1 MASGIEL
8 APLYTQIKV
17 DIKNFK
23 TEMDQVK
30 TEAVAKA
37 EEVSKQMEKTVK
49 VGENMSKLGGTLTKT
64 VSLPLIGVG
73 TAVTKMAV
81 DFESSFAKVSTLL
94 DANVVDYGKYKNDL
108 LDASSDSK
116 VAVEEFSEAVYGSI
130 SAGVDQTKA
139 IQFTTDAMKLAKGG
153 FTDGAK
159 AVDVMTTAINGYNM
173 KSEDATKISDM
184 LITTQNLGKTT
195 VDELASSMGAVIPVA
210 SSVNY
215 SMDELS
221 ASYAQLTKNGIA
233 TAESG
238 TYLKSMLSELGKS
251 GSITDK
257 TLRELTGKGFADL
270 KKEGKSTSEILS
282 VLGNYAEENGKTLK
296 DMFGSVEAGS
306 AALVLAKGD
315 GAEYNEMLN
324 AMQSSAGATQ
334 EAFEKMDATPAERMK
349 GALNELKNNGIKLG
363 QSLIPIIEKIG
374 VVVGDVAEWL
384 SKLTPEQQQSI
395 LKWGAMAIAIGPVLK
410 VTGSLV
416 SGLGKLAPAISKT
429 STLISKGI
437 PLIGK
442 FGDSLSK
449 NGGIV
454 GKFGGLLSKLAPAA
468 TTVTPALTSV
478 ATGVGG
484 VGTAAATAAGG
495 TGIGALLS
503 SLGTAVIAA
512 APVALAIG
520 TVATAGYGLY
530 KTLTKEV
537 VPAVDLFKEGLEMT
551 YTETGDIAS
560 QTMVKISD
568 STKTAVQAYVD
579 MDDQVTRSMY
589 EMKVNSTTITGEIA
603 SDMTSKFNE
612 MGDSIIA
619 KQNETTQTSLTKLSQ
634 FFSETGNIT
643 DENEQ
648 AILNNI
654 QAKHEEQ
661 VTTVEQC
668 KARISEIYNTAAT
681 ENRTITEQEQ
691 QEINDIQSQMRDNA
705 ITTFSETEA
714 EAAVIRQRMKDY
726 QGRLSAEMAAEMIT
740 KANEARTGE
749 INAANEKYDG
759 IVKEAS
765 KLKQAG
771 LITEEEYD
779 YMVTSAEEARQQQ
792 IQKAEEA
799 CEGIKTEI
807 QEATPGIEE
816 KVNMQTGK
824 VKTAWDQVSAWAGG
838 VFDWLTQRSD
848 MIASQINGVS
858 GSWSGG
864 PRLSHY
870 NGLDYVPYD
879 GYNARLHEGER
890 VLTKEENQ
898 AYSNGNAEN
907 KRIILEAP
915 LIINGRKFAVATKEF
930 NLEELCF

>member
-1 MASGIEL
+1 MAQGIEL
-8 APLYTQIKV
+8 APLLTKIKV
-17 DIKNFK
+17 DIATFK
-23 TEMDQVK
+23 TDMDQVK
-30 TEAVAKA
+30 TEAVARA
-37 EEVSKQMEKTVK
+37 DEVSKQMEKTVK

-64 VSLPLIGVG
+64 VSLPLIGIG
-73 TAVTKMAV
+73 TAVTKMAI

-108 LDASSDSK
+108 LDASSQSK

-139 IQFTTDAMKLAKGG
+139 IEFTTNAMKLAKGG

-159 AVDVMTTAINGYNM
+159 AVDVMTTAINGYGM
-173 KSEDATKISDM
+173 QAEDATKISDM

-210 SSVNY
+210 NSVNFGIE
-215 SMDELS
+215 ELS

-233 TAESG
+233 TSESG

-251 GSITDK
+251 GSLTDK
-257 TLRELTGKGFADL
+257 ALRELTGKGFADL
-270 KKEGKSTSEILS
+270 KKEGKSTSEILKL
-282 VLGNYAEENGKTLK
+282 LGDYAAKDNKTLK

-315 GAEYNEMLN
+315 GLEYNEMLN

-349 GALNELKNNGIKLG
+349 GAINELKNSGIKLG
-363 QSLIPIIEKIG
+363 QSLIPVVEKVAD
-374 VVVGDVAEWL
+374 VVADVADWL

-410 VTGSLV
+410 VTGGLV
-416 SGLGKLAPAISKT
+416 SGFGKLAPALTKT
-429 STLISKGI
+429 STLISKGV

-449 NGGIV
+449 SGGLI
-454 GKFGGLLSKLAPAA
+454 GKFGGLLSKLAPVA
-468 TTVTPALTSV
+468 TTVTPALTS
-478 ATGVGG
+478 
-484 VGTAAATAAGG
+484 AA
-495 TGIGALLS
+495 L
-503 SLGTAVIAA
+503 AA
-512 APVALAIG
+512 APLVAAGAAVVGTGVAI
-520 TVATAGYGLY
+520 Y

-537 VPAVDLFKEGLEMT
+537 VPAVDLFKEGLETT
-551 YTETGDIAS
+551 YTDTGDIAS

-579 MDDQVTRSMY
+579 MDDQVSKSMY
-589 EMKVNSTTITGEIA
+589 EMKVNNTTITSEIA
-603 SDMTSKFNE
+603 NNMTTKFNE

-619 KQNETTQTSLTKLSQ
+619 KLNETTNTSLTKLSE
-634 FFSETGNIT
+634 FFAETDNMT
-643 DENEQ
+643 DESEQ
-648 AILNNI
+648 AILSNI
-654 QAKHEEQ
+654 QTKHSEQ
-661 VTTVEQC
+661 VAVVEQC
-668 KARISEIYNTAAT
+668 KARISEIYNIAAA
-681 ENRTITEQEQ
+681 ENRAITEQEQ

-749 INAANEKYDG
+749 ITAANEKYEG

-771 LITEEEYD
+771 LITEEEYQA
-779 YMVTSAEEARQQQ
+779 MVDSAEKTRQQQ

-799 CEGIKTEI
+799 CDGIKTEI

-824 VKTAWDQVSAWAGG
+824 VRTAWDQLSSWAGG

-848 MIASQINGVS
+848 MIASQLNGVG

-898 AYSNGNAEN
+898 AYSKGNVDS
-907 KRIILEAP
+907 KRITIEVP
-915 LIINGRKFAVATKEF
+915 MVVNGRKFAIATKEF
-930 NLEELCF
+930 NQEELCF

>member
-1 MASGIEL
+1 MAEGIKL
-8 APLYTQIKV
+8 APLYTQLKV

-30 TEAVAKA
+30 TEAMAKA
-37 EEVSKQMEKTVK
+37 KAVSKEMEKTVK

-64 VSLPLIGVG
+64 VSLPLVGIG
-73 TAVTKMAV
+73 TAATKMAV

-159 AVDVMTTAINGYNM
+159 AVDVMTTAINGYGM
-173 KSEDATKISDM
+173 KAEDATKISDM

-210 SSVNY
+210 NSVNFGI
-215 SMDELS
+215 DELS

-238 TYLKSMLSELGKS
+238 TYLKAMLSELGKS
-251 GSITDK
+251 GSVADK
-257 TLRELTGKGFADL
+257 ALRELTGKGFADL
-270 KKEGKSTSEILS
+270 KKEGQSTSDILKLLS
-282 VLGNYAEENGKTLK
+282 DHAEKNGKTLK

-306 AALVLAKGD
+306 AALVLAKGN
-315 GAEYNEMLN
+315 GAEYNEMLG
-324 AMQSSAGATQ
+324 AMQTSAGATQ

-349 GALNELKNNGIKLG
+349 GALNELKNSGIKLG
-363 QSLIPIIEKIG
+363 QSLIPIVEKVADVI
-374 VVVGDVAEWL
+374 GDVAGWL

-410 VTGSLV
+410 VTGGLV
-416 SGLGKLAPAISKT
+416 STYGKLKPLLSGAGT
-429 STLISKGI
+429 MISKGI
-437 PLIGK
+437 PLIRKLGT
-442 FGDSLSK
+442 SLGNVGLK
-449 NGGIV
+449 MMDCGGITA
-454 GKFGGLLSKLAPAA
+454 KLGTALAGAA
-468 TTVTPALTSV
+468 TSSGGFIASLGTLASASLPWV
-478 ATGVGG
+478 AGAAAI
-484 VGTAAATAAGG
+484 GTAAY
-495 TGIGALLS
+495 GIYKVLN
-503 SLGTAVIAA
+503 TEVI
-512 APVALAIG
+512 P
-520 TVATAGYGLY
+520 
-530 KTLTKEV
+530 E
-537 VPAVDLFKEGLEMT
+537 VDLFKDKVITT
-551 YTETGDIAS
+551 YNDVGDITG
-560 QTMVKISD
+560 QTVVKISEA
-568 STKTAVQAYVD
+568 TQAAVQAYVD
-579 MDDQVTRSMY
+579 MDDQVSQSMY
-589 EMKVNSTTITGEIA
+589 EMKVNNTKITGEIA
-603 SDMTSKFNE
+603 NDMISKFNN
-612 MGDSIIA
+612 MGDSIVA
-619 KQNETTQTSLTKLSQ
+619 KQNETTQTSLNTLQQ
-634 FFSETGNIT
+634 FFSDNIGMTDEHESIILTNIT
-643 DENEQ
+643 
-648 AILNNI
+648 
-654 QAKHEEQ
+654 AKHEEQ
-661 VTTVEQC
+661 VAIVDNC
-668 KARISEIYNTAAT
+668 KARIQAIYQNAADQ
-681 ENRTITEQEQ
+681 NRSITEQEQ

-714 EAAVIRQRMKDY
+714 EAAVIRERMKDY
-726 QGRLSAEMAAEMIT
+726 QGRLSADMASDMIK
-740 KANEARTGE
+740 KANEARDGE

-759 IVKEAS
+759 VVKEAS
-765 KLKQAG
+765 RLKQAG
-771 LITEEEYD
+771 LITEEEYQA
-779 YMVTSAEEARQQQ
+779 MVDSAEETRKQQ

-824 VKTAWDQVSAWAGG
+824 VKTAWDQLSSWAGG

-848 MIASQINGVS
+848 MIANKINGVS

-898 AYSNGNAEN
+898 AYSKGNADS
-907 KRIILEAP
+907 KRITIEVP
-915 LIINGRKFAVATKEF
+915 VVVNGRKIAIATKEF
-930 NLEELCF
+930 NQEELCF